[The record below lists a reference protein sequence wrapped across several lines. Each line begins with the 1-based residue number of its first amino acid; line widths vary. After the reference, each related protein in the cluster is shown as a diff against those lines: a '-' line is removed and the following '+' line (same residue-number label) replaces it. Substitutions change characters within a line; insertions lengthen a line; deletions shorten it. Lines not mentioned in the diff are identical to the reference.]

1 MGTNGLRAYDGAVA
15 IVTGG
20 GSGIGRA
27 LSRALAARGAVVT
40 IADKNTA
47 GAEETAAMIAADG
60 GKASAVSLDVT
71 DFDAVKNLV
80 NETAQQHGRLDYMF
94 NNAGIGAGGPI
105 HRFKMEHWTRVLDVN
120 LMGVIHGVQ
129 AALPVMSAQGFGHI
143 VNTSSMGG
151 ILPMPLATS
160 YIASKFAVLGLSL
173 TIRIEAMDNNVRVS
187 ALCPGVIRTPILHAK
202 GENINLF
209 NVLPEDADDLW
220 KQLRPM
226 DPDRFAT
233 NVLKKVAR
241 NQPVIIEPAW
251 WRIFW
256 WIYRLSPDLSM
267 ALHRWHY
274 NMEMK
279 KLPARE
285 QRAENAGQKLQL

>member
-1 MGTNGLRAYDGAVA
+1 MDGKGLRTFQGAAA

-27 LSRALAARGAVVT
+27 LSKALAARGAVVT
-40 IADKNTA
+40 VADKNTA
-47 GAEETAAMIAADG
+47 GAEETADMIAAAG
-60 GKASAVSLDVT
+60 GKAAAVSLDVT
-71 DFDAVKNLV
+71 DFDAVKKLV
-80 NETAQQHGRLDYMF
+80 EDTARQHGRLDYLF

-105 HRFKMEHWTRVLDVN
+105 TRFKMEHWTRVLDVN

-143 VNTSSMGG
+143 INTSSMGG

-173 TIRIEAMDNNVRVS
+173 TIRVEAMDNNVRVS

-202 GENINLF
+202 GDNINLF
-209 NVLPEDADDLW
+209 NVLQEDVDDLW
-220 KQLRPM
+220 KPLRPM
-226 DPDRFAT
+226 DPDRFAA

-251 WRIFW
+251 WRLLW
-256 WIYRLSPDLSM
+256 WLYRLSPDISLF
-267 ALHRWHY
+267 LHRWHY